1 MSEGCEDRYC
11 FIAEWYDIHAAL
23 KRRYQFM
30 YYVKDKTVEMFDVK
44 NQRVFLKRT
53 KMEDLRLEDLYI
65 KNTLNVFSRQLT
77 FVDYGDEFTRRRLAN
92 KKERTL
98 GLIKPD
104 AVPKMGQVLDVLF
117 KNGFL
122 VANMKMCQLS
132 RHEAMEFYKE
142 HQGKTHFDTLLT
154 YITSGPVIAIELMGS
169 DCVSQWTD
177 LLGPTDPAAARQNAP
192 NSIRA
197 RFGKDSIQNACHG
210 SDSIGAAAR
219 ELEFFFPS
227 NDTPA
232 RRNTA
237 KFSECTCCVIKPHA
251 VKSGAAGDIISQIM
265 DAGFEISM
273 LQVFHMEK
281 ANAEEFYEVYKGVV
295 QEYGAMVNEL
305 TSGPCI
311 TLEIRAKDAPKAFRD
326 MVGPADPEI
335 ARHLRSRTL
344 RAKFGI
350 DKIQNAVH
358 CTDLPEDG
366 QLEVEY
372 FFRILCR

>member
-11 FIAEWYDIHAAL
+11 FIAEWYDPHAAF

-44 NQRVFLKRT
+44 NHRVFLKRT
-53 KMEDLRLEDLYI
+53 KMDDLRLEDLYI
-65 KNTLNVFSRQLT
+65 NSTLNVFSRQLN

-104 AVPKMGQVLDVLF
+104 AVPKMGQVLDLLF
-117 KNGFL
+117 KNRFL
-122 VANMKMCQLS
+122 IANMKMCQLT
-132 RHEAMEFYKE
+132 RNEAYEFYQE
-142 HQGKTHFDTLLT
+142 HQGKTYFDNLLS
-154 YITSGPVIAIELMGS
+154 YMTSGPLIAIELMGP
-169 DCVSQWTD
+169 DCVSQWAD
-177 LLGPTDPAAARQNAP
+177 LLGPTDPAAAREQAP

-197 RFGKDSIQNACHG
+197 RFGTDAIRNACHG
-210 SDSIGAAAR
+210 SDSIGSAAR
-219 ELEFFFPS
+219 EIEFFFPS
-227 NDTPA
+227 NGSQVQ
-232 RRNTA
+232 RSTA

-251 VKSGAAGDIISQIM
+251 VKSGNAGEIISQIM
-265 DAGFEISM
+265 ETGFEISM

-281 ANAEEFYEVYKGVV
+281 ANAEEFFEVYKGVV

-311 TLEIRAKDAPKAFRD
+311 ALEVRAKDAPVTFRQ
-326 MVGPADPEI
+326 MVGPTDPEI
-335 ARHLRSRTL
+335 ARHLRPRTL
-344 RAKFGI
+344 RAKFGT

-366 QLEVEY
+366 VLEVEY
-372 FFRILCR
+372 FFRILNR